1 MRALVA
7 IALAVCACRGR
18 HSQPAPAHREAPR
31 DAAAPSLVPKLPL
44 SEPPAQVMSELD
56 AAVAIYDQRGFVG
69 DAIAAHLERA
79 AARGDLEDY
88 QAALARSAKWLADE
102 PNQVAAW
109 RSRFKALSRV
119 HRFADARAA
128 LAEIQKRSLSA
139 GEWEDLEATLD
150 EATGKSSLAI
160 RESIAKRWGST
171 TNLVSY
177 AASLALEGRLDDA
190 LALMPKAAANL
201 RDNSPELLEYLMFQ
215 WGRLYEQKGEMAAA
229 REFYAAAHAKL
240 PALEATTHLA
250 QTMIATGD
258 RAGAKQLVDAELKT
272 NRHPELLA
280 LAGDLDGDPALI
292 AEARREWERYV
303 AALPEAFSDHAA
315 RFYLAGG
322 ADPARALVLAKA
334 NLANR
339 DTREARALYVE
350 AALATKDAHEACTA
364 VGPLLGPPALRSQQF
379 LAWRALTACGR
390 TNDADRLAQ
399 QLGIHR

>member
-1 MRALVA
+1 M
-7 IALAVCACRGR
+7 
-18 HSQPAPAHREAPR
+18 
-31 DAAAPSLVPKLPL
+31 
-44 SEPPAQVMSELD
+44 SEDPAQAMSELD
-56 AAVAIYDQRGFVG
+56 AAVAIYDQRGSAG
-69 DAIAAHLERA
+69 DVISAHLQRA
-79 AARGDLEDY
+79 AARGQLDDY
-88 QAALARSAKWLADE
+88 QAALARSAKWIADE

-109 RSRFKALSRV
+109 RSRFSALSRV
-119 HRFADARAA
+119 HRFADARKA
-128 LAEIQKRSLSA
+128 LAEIQKRSLAA
-139 GEWEDLEATLD
+139 GEWEDLEASLD

-160 RESIAKRWGST
+160 RESLEQRWGST
-171 TNLVSY
+171 TNLVSL
-177 AASLALEGRLDDA
+177 AASLSLEGRLDDA

-201 RDNSPELLEYLMFQ
+201 RDNSPALLEYLLFQ

-229 REFYAAAHAKL
+229 REFYAAARARL
-240 PALEATTHLA
+240 PVLEATTHLA

-258 RAGAKQLVDAELKT
+258 RAGAKQLVDRELKT

-280 LAGDLDGDPALI
+280 LAGDLDGDPALV

-322 ADPARALVLAKA
+322 GDPARALVLAKA

-350 AALATKDAHEACTA
+350 AALAAKDPHEACTA

-390 TNDADRLAQ
+390 TEEAQRLAEK
-399 QLGIHR
+399 LGIRN